1 MKLSLL
7 FAMMVLYYQA
17 QARDEVHH
25 LRGQNRESE
34 KDHNDEKSAS
44 NEANI
49 GVPEKELELT
59 KGKDE
64 APKNGPDA
72 IGVPENQVV
81 PEAGAETPTSEENQD
96 SEGESGS
103 ENLWVRIPSWDI
115 PGRWVG
121 GFKLASAGWADV
133 AVARSVIAISAISCW
148 CRYAR
153 TVKIC
158 QAIGFVAVAVLDWED
173 WMSFSL
179 FSLPYFRWDN
189 ACNGVLRVS
198 TFQGSFKILNRPH

>member
-17 QARDEVHH
+17 QAHDEVHH
-25 LRGQNRESE
+25 LRGQNRETE

-49 GVPEKELELT
+49 GVPEKELEHA
-59 KGKDE
+59 KGTDE
-64 APKNGPDA
+64 ASPKNGPDA

-81 PEAGAETPTSEENQD
+81 PEAAAETQTTEANEVVPEAPLETQTSKENQVVPEAGAETQTSEENQE

-115 PGRWVG
+115 PR
-121 GFKLASAGWADV
+121 
-133 AVARSVIAISAISCW
+133 R
-148 CRYAR
+148 
-153 TVKIC
+153 
-158 QAIGFVAVAVLDWED
+158 
-173 WMSFSL
+173 
-179 FSLPYFRWDN
+179 
-189 ACNGVLRVS
+189 
-198 TFQGSFKILNRPH
+198 